1 MKLWDLCKTMAEAN
15 LKGLVSAFLLTKSPF
30 FNIIYTS
37 KNEGVYMKEIELRN
51 VKGSTDYSPREQYIR
66 NYISD
71 TLKRVFEKYG
81 FKPLQTP
88 ILCYY
93 DLLAL
98 KYDEENDILKE
109 VYKVTDQG
117 NRNLAL
123 RYDLTVPFAKYIAIN
138 QNTKMPF
145 KRYEIGEVFRN
156 GPVKLGRDREFIQC
170 DVDSVG
176 IEGQLVEA
184 EFVALY
190 VEAYQNLGIDIV
202 IKYNNRKF
210 LSGIIIEAGIPE
222 ELVTETITVIDKFE
236 KLTKQELEK
245 EFQKVGLNSQ
255 QMEKLFMYLNM
266 DADQLINIKNG
277 NEILEEGIQE
287 LNNLKN
293 YIERLGLLEYVQFA
307 PSLARGQEYYTGT
320 VFEVYVKDGS
330 ITSSIGGGGRY
341 DKMITDFINNGT
353 TYPAVGVSFGL
364 NVIYEILKDR
374 EEFTEK
380 ALTDIYI
387 IPMGTEIECLK
398 IAQTLRNAGY
408 KVEVEMKNRKMKKAL
423 DYANTEH
430 IPYVF
435 ILGEDELANNC
446 IAVKNMEE
454 KTQVQISI
462 DNIVEEFN
470 QINN

>member
-1 MKLWDLCKTMAEAN
+1 MEK
-15 LKGLVSAFLLTKSPF
+15 
-30 FNIIYTS
+30 
-37 KNEGVYMKEIELRN
+37 IELKN
-51 VKGSTDYSPREQYIR
+51 VKGTIDYSPREQNIR

-71 TLKRVFEKYG
+71 TLKKVFEKYG

-88 ILCYY
+88 TLCYY

-109 VYKVTDQG
+109 IYKVSDQA

-123 RYDLTVPFAKYIAIN
+123 RYDLTVPFAKYIAMN
-138 QNTKMPF
+138 QNIKLPF

-184 EFVALY
+184 EFIALY
-190 VEAYQNLGIDIV
+190 VEAYKNLGIDII

-222 ELVTETITVIDKFE
+222 THITETITIIDKFE
-236 KLTKQELEK
+236 KLTKQELEQ
-245 EFQKVGLNSQ
+245 EFKKIGITNEQI
-255 QMEKLFMYLNM
+255 EKLFTYLNM
-266 DADQLINIKNG
+266 ESSELIKIESKN
-277 NEILEEGIQE
+277 EELVKGIEE
-287 LNNLKN
+287 LNTLNK
-293 YIERLGLLEYVQFA
+293 YIETLNLSEYVQFS

-341 DKMITDFINNGT
+341 DKMITNFINNGN
-353 TYPAVGVSFGL
+353 TYPAVGISFGL
-364 NVIYEILKDR
+364 NVIYEILKNR
-374 EEFTEK
+374 EEFAGK
-380 ALTDIYI
+380 ALTDIFI

-398 IAQTLRNAGY
+398 IAETLRKANF
-408 KVEVEMKNRKMKKAL
+408 KVEIEMKNRKIKKSL
-423 DYANTEH
+423 EYANDEN

-435 ILGEDELANNC
+435 ILGEDELAKNS
-446 IAVKNMEE
+446 ITVKNMKE
-454 KTQVQISI
+454 KTQTQISTK
-462 DNIVEEFN
+462 NIIEEFN
-470 QINN
+470 KIVDNEKNI

>member
-1 MKLWDLCKTMAEAN
+1 MR
-15 LKGLVSAFLLTKSPF
+15 LKM
-30 FNIIYTS
+30 S
-37 KNEGVYMKEIELRN
+37 KIELRN
-51 VKGSTDYSPREQYIR
+51 IKGTTDYSPKEQYIR

-71 TLKRVFEKYG
+71 TLKKVFEKYG

-88 ILCYY
+88 LLCYY

-109 VYKVTDQG
+109 VYKVSDQG

-138 QNTKMPF
+138 QNTKLPF

-170 DVDSVG
+170 DVDTVG

-190 VEAYQNLGIDIV
+190 VEAYKELGIDVI

-210 LSGIIIEAGIPE
+210 LSGIIIEAGIPD
-222 ELVTETITVIDKFE
+222 ELVTDTITVIDKFE
-236 KLTKQELEK
+236 KLTKEELEK
-245 EFQKVGLNSQ
+245 EFLKIGVNKDQI
-255 QMEKLFMYLNM
+255 EKLYQFLQM
-266 DADQLINIKNG
+266 DAEELVNIKSE
-277 NEILEEGIQE
+277 NEILNEGIKE
-287 LNNLKN
+287 LETLKKYVEQLNLA
-293 YIERLGLLEYVQFA
+293 EYVQFS

-320 VFEVYVKDGS
+320 VFEVYDAKGE
-330 ITSSIGGGGRY
+330 IKSSIGGGGRY
-341 DKMITDFINNGT
+341 DKMITDFINDGKQ
-353 TYPAVGVSFGL
+353 YPAVGISFGL

-374 EEFTEK
+374 EEFTQK
-380 ALTDIYI
+380 ALTDIFI

-398 IAQTLRNAGY
+398 IAETLRKADF
-408 KVEVEMKNRKMKKAL
+408 KVEVEMKTRKMKKSL
-423 DYANTEH
+423 EYANEEN

-435 ILGEDELANNC
+435 ILGEDELKQNQVS
-446 IAVKNMEE
+446 VKDMKN
-454 KTQVQISI
+454 KIQTTISI
-462 DNIVEEFN
+462 ENLVEDFKKLL
-470 QINN
+470 Q

>member
-1 MKLWDLCKTMAEAN
+1 
-15 LKGLVSAFLLTKSPF
+15 
-30 FNIIYTS
+30 
-37 KNEGVYMKEIELRN
+37 MKEIELRN
-51 VKGSTDYSPREQYIR
+51 VKGCADYSPKEQYIR

-71 TLKRVFEKYG
+71 TLKKVFEKYG

-123 RYDLTVPFAKYIAIN
+123 RYDLTVPFAKYIAMN
-138 QNTKMPF
+138 PNTKLPF

-176 IEGQLVEA
+176 IEGQLIEA

-190 VEAYQNLGIDIV
+190 VEAYKNLNIDIV

-210 LSGIIIEAGIPE
+210 LSGIIIEAGIAE
-222 ELVTETITVIDKFE
+222 ELITDTITIIDKFE
-236 KLTKQELEK
+236 KMTRQELEK
-245 EFQKVGLNSQ
+245 EFAKIGLTSEQIEN
-255 QMEKLFMYLNM
+255 LFLYLNM
-266 DADQLINIKNG
+266 DANQLINIENKN
-277 NEILEEGIQE
+277 EVLAEGINE
-287 LNNLKN
+287 LNTLKE
-293 YIERLGLLEYVQFA
+293 YVEKLDLIDYVQFS

-341 DKMITDFINNGT
+341 DKMITDFIGNGT

-364 NVIYEILKDR
+364 NVIYEILKNR

-408 KVEVEMKNRKMKKAL
+408 KTEVEMKNRKIRKAL
-423 DYANTEH
+423 DYANAEN

-435 ILGEDELANNC
+435 ILGEDELNANC
-446 IAVKNMEE
+446 ITVRDMIE
-454 KTQVQISI
+454 KTQTKISI
-462 DNIVEEFN
+462 ANIVEEFSN
-470 QINN
+470 L

>member
-1 MKLWDLCKTMAEAN
+1 
-15 LKGLVSAFLLTKSPF
+15 
-30 FNIIYTS
+30 
-37 KNEGVYMKEIELRN
+37 MKEIELRN
-51 VKGSTDYSPREQYIR
+51 VKGCTDYSPREQYIR

-71 TLKRVFEKYG
+71 TLKKVFEKYG

-190 VEAYQNLGIDIV
+190 VEAYQNLGIDVV

-245 EFQKVGLNSQ
+245 EFQKVGLNSE

-266 DADQLINIKNG
+266 EADQLINIENG
-277 NEILEEGIQE
+277 NEILTEGIKE
-287 LNNLKN
+287 LNTLKS
-293 YIERLGLLEYVQFA
+293 YIEGLGVLEYVQFA

-374 EEFTEK
+374 EEFAEK

-408 KVEVEMKNRKMKKAL
+408 KVEMEMKNRKMKKAL
-423 DYANTEH
+423 DYANAEH

-454 KTQVQISI
+454 KTQIQISI
-462 DNIVEEFN
+462 DKVVDNFKSI
-470 QINN
+470 

>member
-1 MKLWDLCKTMAEAN
+1 
-15 LKGLVSAFLLTKSPF
+15 
-30 FNIIYTS
+30 
-37 KNEGVYMKEIELRN
+37 MKEIELRN
-51 VKGSTDYSPREQYIR
+51 VKGCTDYSPREQFIR

-71 TLKRVFEKYG
+71 TLKNVFEKYG
-81 FKPLQTP
+81 FKPLKTP

-98 KYDEENDILKE
+98 KYDEDSEILNE
-109 VYKVTDQG
+109 VYKVTDQAD
-117 NRNLAL
+117 RNLAL

-138 QNTKMPF
+138 QNTKLPF

-190 VEAYQNLGIDIV
+190 VEAYNKLGIDVV

-222 ELVTETITVIDKFE
+222 NLVTETITVIDKFE
-236 KLTKQELEK
+236 KLSKVELEK
-245 EFQKVGLNSQ
+245 EFAKVGLTSEQ
-255 QMEKLFMYLNM
+255 IEKLFIYLNM
-266 DADQLINIKNG
+266 NTEQLINIENKND
-277 NEILEEGIQE
+277 ILAQGIEE
-287 LNNLKN
+287 LNTLEN
-293 YIERLGLLEYVQFA
+293 YIEQLGLSEYVQFA

-320 VFEVYVKDGS
+320 VFEAYTKDGS

-341 DKMITDFINNGT
+341 DKMITDFIGNGNI
-353 TYPAVGVSFGL
+353 YPAVGVSFGL
-364 NVIYEILKDR
+364 NVIYEILKNR

-380 ALTDIYI
+380 ALTDIFI
-387 IPMGTEIECLK
+387 IPMGTDIECLK
-398 IAQTLRNAGY
+398 IAEELRKAGY
-408 KVEVEMKNRKMKKAL
+408 KVEVEMKKRKMKKSL
-423 DYANTEH
+423 EYANEEN

-435 ILGEDELANNC
+435 ILGEDELANQC
-446 IAVKNMEE
+446 ITVKDMVN
-454 KTQVQISI
+454 KTQVQISTTDI
-462 DNIVEEFN
+462 LEEFKNIVDNFSN
-470 QINN
+470 I

>member
-1 MKLWDLCKTMAEAN
+1 MR
-15 LKGLVSAFLLTKSPF
+15 LKM
-30 FNIIYTS
+30 S
-37 KNEGVYMKEIELRN
+37 KIELRN
-51 VKGSTDYSPREQYIR
+51 VKGTTDYSPKEQYIR

-88 ILCYY
+88 LLCYY

-109 VYKVTDQG
+109 VYKVSDQG

-138 QNTKMPF
+138 QNTKLPF

-170 DVDSVG
+170 DVDTVG

-190 VEAYQNLGIDIV
+190 VEAYKELGIDVI

-210 LSGIIIEAGIPE
+210 LSGIIIEAGILD
-222 ELVTETITVIDKFE
+222 ELVTDTITVVDKFE
-236 KLTKQELEK
+236 KLTKEELEK
-245 EFQKVGLNSQ
+245 EFLKIGVNKDQI
-255 QMEKLFMYLNM
+255 EKLYQFLQM
-266 DADQLINIKNG
+266 DAEELVNIKSE
-277 NEILEEGIQE
+277 NEILNEGIKELETLKKYVGE
-287 LNNLKN
+287 LNLA
-293 YIERLGLLEYVQFA
+293 EYVQFS

-320 VFEVYVKDGS
+320 VFEVYDAKGD
-330 ITSSIGGGGRY
+330 IKSSIGGGGRY
-341 DKMITDFINNGT
+341 DKMITDFINDGKQ
-353 TYPAVGVSFGL
+353 YPAVGISFGL
-364 NVIYEILKDR
+364 NVIYEILKER
-374 EEFTEK
+374 EEFTQK
-380 ALTDIYI
+380 ALTDIFI

-398 IAQTLRNAGY
+398 IAETLRKADF
-408 KVEVEMKNRKMKKAL
+408 KVEVEMKTRKMKKSL
-423 DYANTEH
+423 EYANEEN

-435 ILGEDELANNC
+435 ILGEDELKQNQVS
-446 IAVKNMEE
+446 VKDMKN
-454 KTQVQISI
+454 KTQTTISLE
-462 DNIVEEFN
+462 NLVEDFKKLL
-470 QINN
+470 Q

>member
-1 MKLWDLCKTMAEAN
+1 
-15 LKGLVSAFLLTKSPF
+15 
-30 FNIIYTS
+30 
-37 KNEGVYMKEIELRN
+37 MKEIELRN
-51 VKGSTDYSPREQYIR
+51 VKGCADYSPREQYIR

-138 QNTKMPF
+138 QNTKLPF

-190 VEAYQNLGIDIV
+190 VEAYKELGIDII

-222 ELVTETITVIDKFE
+222 ELITETITIIDKFE
-236 KLTKQELEK
+236 KLSKQELEK
-245 EFQKVGLNSQ
+245 EFQKIGLNSK
-255 QMEKLFMYLNM
+255 QMEKLFIYLNM
-266 DADQLINIKNG
+266 DANQLINIEDKNDV
-277 NEILEEGIQE
+277 LSDGIKE
-287 LNNLKN
+287 LNTLKK
-293 YIERLGLLEYVQFA
+293 YIEKLDLLNYVQFS

-341 DKMITDFINNGT
+341 DKMITDFIKNGT

-364 NVIYEILKDR
+364 NVIYEILKNR
-374 EEFTEK
+374 EEFAEK

-398 IAQTLRNAGY
+398 IAQVLRNGGY

-423 DYANTEH
+423 EYANTEH

-435 ILGEDELANNC
+435 ILGEDELANNS
-446 IAVKNMEE
+446 IALKNMKE
-454 KTQVQISI
+454 KTQVQIPI
-462 DNIVEEFN
+462 NNIVEEFN
-470 QINN
+470 KIQMKNINQ

>member
-1 MKLWDLCKTMAEAN
+1 MEK
-15 LKGLVSAFLLTKSPF
+15 
-30 FNIIYTS
+30 
-37 KNEGVYMKEIELRN
+37 IELKN
-51 VKGSTDYSPREQYIR
+51 VKGTIDYSPREQNIR

-71 TLKRVFEKYG
+71 TLKKVFEKYG

-88 ILCYY
+88 TLCYY

-109 VYKVTDQG
+109 IYKVSDQA

-123 RYDLTVPFAKYIAIN
+123 RYDLTVPFAKYIAMN
-138 QNTKMPF
+138 QNIKLPF

-184 EFVALY
+184 ELIALY
-190 VEAYQNLGIDIV
+190 VEAYKNLGIDII

-222 ELVTETITVIDKFE
+222 THITETITIIDKFE
-236 KLTKQELEK
+236 KLTKQELEQ
-245 EFQKVGLNSQ
+245 EFKKIGITNEQI
-255 QMEKLFMYLNM
+255 EKLFTYLNM
-266 DADQLINIKNG
+266 EASELIKIESKN
-277 NEILEEGIQE
+277 EELVKGIEE
-287 LNNLKN
+287 LNTLNK
-293 YIERLGLLEYVQFA
+293 YIETLNLSEYVQFS

-341 DKMITDFINNGT
+341 DKMITNFINNGN
-353 TYPAVGVSFGL
+353 TYPAVGISFGL
-364 NVIYEILKDR
+364 NVIYEILKNR
-374 EEFTEK
+374 EEFAGK
-380 ALTDIYI
+380 ALTDIFI

-398 IAQTLRNAGY
+398 IAETLRKANF
-408 KVEVEMKNRKMKKAL
+408 KVEIEMKNRKIKKSL
-423 DYANTEH
+423 EYANDEN

-435 ILGEDELANNC
+435 ILGEDELAKNS
-446 IAVKNMEE
+446 ITVKNMKE
-454 KTQVQISI
+454 KTQTQISTK
-462 DNIVEEFN
+462 NIIEEFN
-470 QINN
+470 KIVDNEKNI

>member
-1 MKLWDLCKTMAEAN
+1 
-15 LKGLVSAFLLTKSPF
+15 
-30 FNIIYTS
+30 
-37 KNEGVYMKEIELRN
+37 MKEIELRN
-51 VKGSTDYSPREQYIR
+51 VKGCTDYSPREQYIR

-71 TLKRVFEKYG
+71 TLKKVFEKYG

-117 NRNLAL
+117 NRSLAL

-138 QNTKMPF
+138 QNTKLPF

-190 VEAYQNLGIDIV
+190 VEAYKNLGIDVI

-210 LSGIIIEAGIPE
+210 LSGIIIEAGIAE
-222 ELVTETITVIDKFE
+222 ELVTDTITIIDKFE
-236 KLTKQELEK
+236 KLTRKELEK
-245 EFQKVGLNSQ
+245 EFEKIGLNSK
-255 QMEKLFMYLNM
+255 QMEKLFTYLNM
-266 DADQLINIKNG
+266 KAEELINIESKNS
-277 NEILEEGIQE
+277 ILEEGINE
-287 LNNLKN
+287 LNILKN
-293 YIERLGLLEYVQFA
+293 YIEKLGLIEYVQFS

-330 ITSSIGGGGRY
+330 IISSIGGGGRY

-364 NVIYEILKDR
+364 NVIYEILKNR

-380 ALTDIYI
+380 ALTDIFI
-387 IPMGTEIECLK
+387 IPMGTEIECLE
-398 IAQTLRNAGY
+398 IAQKMRLAGY
-408 KVEVEMKNRKMKKAL
+408 KVEVEMKNRKMKKSL
-423 DYANTEH
+423 EYANEEN
-430 IPYVF
+430 IPFVF
-435 ILGEDELANNC
+435 ILGEDELANDY
-446 IAVKNMEE
+446 ITVKNMKE
-454 KTQVQISI
+454 KLQKQLPIK
-462 DNIVEEFN
+462 NLEQEFEKN
-470 QINN
+470 FSK

>member
-1 MKLWDLCKTMAEAN
+1 MDK
-15 LKGLVSAFLLTKSPF
+15 
-30 FNIIYTS
+30 
-37 KNEGVYMKEIELRN
+37 IELKN
-51 VKGSTDYSPREQYIR
+51 VKGTTDYSPKEQYIR

-71 TLKRVFEKYG
+71 TLKKVFEKYG

-109 VYKVTDQG
+109 VYKVKDQG
-117 NRNLAL
+117 DRNLAL

-138 QNTKMPF
+138 QNVKLPF
-145 KRYEIGEVFRN
+145 KRYEIGEVFRD

-190 VEAYQNLGIDIV
+190 VEAYNKLGIDVV

-222 ELVTETITVIDKFE
+222 ELVTDTITVIDKFE
-236 KLTKQELEK
+236 KLTKQELER
-245 EFQKVGLNSQ
+245 EFQKVGLKSEQ
-255 QMEKLFMYLNM
+255 IEKLFTYLNM
-266 DADQLINIKNG
+266 DAEQIISIENKNQV
-277 NEILEEGIQE
+277 LEEGIIE
-287 LNNLKN
+287 LNTLKQ
-293 YIERLGLLEYVQFA
+293 YIEALGLLDYVQFS

-353 TYPAVGVSFGL
+353 TYPAVGISFGL
-364 NVIYEILKDR
+364 NVIYEILKNR

-380 ALTDIYI
+380 ALTDIFI

-398 IAQTLRNAGY
+398 IAEAMRKAGY
-408 KVEVEMKNRKMKKAL
+408 KVEIEMKNRKMKKSL
-423 DYANTEH
+423 EYANDEN
-430 IPYVF
+430 IPFVF
-435 ILGEDELANNC
+435 ILGEDELAKNC
-446 IAVKNMEE
+446 ITVKNMKKKEQ
-454 KTQVQISI
+454 TQISTK
-462 DNIVEEFN
+462 NIIEEFN
-470 QINN
+470 KIVDN